1 MSSVSVTV
9 QGTASASAQVAFDA
23 VIPIDLTETF
33 TGYGPFPAVV
43 GIEHQP
49 GRWDSAGKS
58 RTVLLRGGGTM
69 RERMVEY
76 EPPLRAGYEV
86 IPHEG
91 PLKLLVERINGQF
104 VFRELQ
110 HEQTEITWTYEF
122 VPRRAARPLL
132 LVLIPLWR
140 RYARQL
146 IARFVGAAEQ
156 APS

>member
-1 MSSVSVTV
+1 MGSVSVTV
-9 QGTASASAQVAFDA
+9 EGTASVSADTAFGA
-23 VIPIDLTETF
+23 VIPIDLTATF

-49 GRWDSAGKS
+49 GKWDAAGKS

-76 EPPLRAGYEV
+76 EPPVRAAYEV

-110 HEQTEITWTYEF
+110 HGHTEITWTYEF
-122 VPRRAARPLL
+122 VPRRGGRPLL
-132 LVLIPLWR
+132 LVLVPLWR

-146 IARFVGAAEQ
+146 IARFVAAAERT
-156 APS
+156 PS